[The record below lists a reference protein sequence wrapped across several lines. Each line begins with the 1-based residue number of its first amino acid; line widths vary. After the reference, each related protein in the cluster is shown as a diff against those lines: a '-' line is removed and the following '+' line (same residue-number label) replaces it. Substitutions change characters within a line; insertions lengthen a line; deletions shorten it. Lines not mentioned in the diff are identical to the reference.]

1 MLGSDWTS
9 MYLRMNNCC
18 VFLASTKNSEDEE
31 TYTESH
37 IKKLGISTLG
47 LTCNSLQNGGHCQP
61 LLYGQSADVSA
72 FQLRNFRAISS
83 LVRDHDVACEWE
95 EMAAGG
101 CHAFFSDPSFEDAK
115 REVEELRTC
124 NPDLGALVRVVSQKM
139 ELAELR
145 VPNAVGAIVQT
156 HAAKLSPY
164 KLVSWIL
171 EALIKQSKIN
181 LQTST
186 PVLCLSPSNGSS
198 GKWNVQTAR
207 GTITTSHVLFTTNA
221 YTGRL
226 LPRFR
231 DLVVP
236 VRGQMSALTP
246 TEVLLKEPLIHT
258 YSFKGIES
266 QGVYE
271 GYLTQ
276 RPISSAPGDKGQLMF
291 GGARSLA
298 RHKGMYVDNDDSI
311 DEPVAK
317 YLRSKLETFLDIE
330 SDNPVVSS
338 FGSTLAQEKRNEL
351 AAEKEWTGVMGF
363 SRDGF
368 PWVGAVPEM
377 TGLWISVGFTG
388 HGMPNAA
395 LSAQHAACLIV
406 AASKGESWRGQEQ
419 NAVKEG
425 NIPFCYISS
434 RERMERAEK
443 SPQVDHIETLVRC

>member
-377 TGLWISVGFTG
+377 TGLWISVGF
-388 HGMPNAA
+388 NVLARDA
-395 LSAQHAACLIV
+395 QRSSFCSARRLSHC
-406 AASKGESWRGQEQ
+406 
-419 NAVKEG
+419 
-425 NIPFCYISS
+425 
-434 RERMERAEK
+434 
-443 SPQVDHIETLVRC
+443 RCVQR